1 MQNVLQILVCLEVRM
16 GRGSERKRS
25 GTLGGSV
32 KEWNVSQ
39 RVEGEG
45 GEGVCAHYMCVN
57 EEQCGCKG
65 DEGCTSHHGLFGR
78 CVYAHVCG

>member
-1 MQNVLQILVCLEVRM
+1 MCTEWRVRV
-16 GRGSERKRS
+16 GR
-25 GTLGGSV
+25 V
-32 KEWNVSQ
+32 YVH

-65 DEGCTSHHGLFGR
+65 DQGCTSHQGLFGR
-78 CVYAHVCG
+78 CVHAHVCG

>member
-1 MQNVLQILVCLEVRM
+1 M
-16 GRGSERKRS
+16 
-25 GTLGGSV
+25 

-45 GEGVCAHYMCVN
+45 GEGVCAHNMCVN

-65 DEGCTSHHGLFGR
+65 DEGCTSHQGLFGR
-78 CVYAHVCG
+78 CVHTHVCG